1 MARSEWSYPET
12 DIDESGAWLS
22 IGDLMSGLLMIF
34 ALLLILALLQLTE
47 AAEKAK
53 SSRIVIIQSLQKT
66 LAEKGINAEVDPQTG
81 DISILDSVLF
91 DSNSAELKP
100 EGREFLSLFIPVYS
114 NAIFSSDQVADQIQH
129 VIIEGHTSSTGGWDY
144 NMKLSL
150 DRALSVSE
158 TISNLTFNG
167 KEQFQTRMLVAGRGK
182 LDADQFEDKPS
193 DRKVIF
199 RFQFKSDRF
208 LHWFMEQRG
217 L

>member
-53 SSRIVIIQSLQKT
+53 SSRIVIIQSLQQT

-91 DSNSAELKP
+91 DLGSSELKP
-100 EGREFLSLFIPVYS
+100 EGREFLALFVPVYS
-114 NAIFSSDQVADQIQH
+114 NAIFSSNQVAEQIQH
-129 VIIEGHTSSTGGWDY
+129 VVIEGHTSSTGGWDY

-150 DRALSVSE
+150 DRARSVSE
-158 TISNLTFNG
+158 TISNFAFNA
-167 KEQFQTRMLVAGRGK
+167 KEQFQTRMLVAGRGE
-182 LDADQFEDKPS
+182 LDADQSEDRS
-193 DRKVIF
+193 GDRKVIF